1 LVILSLLHI
10 LGWAYTELEAIGKE
24 LLKPLE
30 GGRAYVR
37 HRHKLGHIL
46 YRHNSVLQVLRGKLE
61 DTPKAVVHIVLAATV
76 NIAYPPRFL
85 DDTKALEIQEHK
97 ISYWEKNAHDGIA
110 YILHIRRLRCKRDP
124 TNHDVQAMIDA
135 RDKLIGSIGGVIKR
149 QHMEEDLLLDLI
161 DTQLFVPKD
170 LFQISAVAKA
180 IEQDGRRDCLRRPV
194 GHMLHDNK
202 VSAKF
207 RFNSHEDGYDYLGRS
222 RIHIACALG
231 ADEQHLP
238 CLLETL
244 GSDWS
249 DFEVLGLNA
258 FHIAAINGN
267 TYMFHAAAASGIGFA
282 QSVNMCLSWPT
293 RRNYF
298 HWAACLGHLELVE
311 YFLRL
316 REGKPNLTM
325 DLLACRDQ
333 WNDTAM
339 HLAARNGHTDIVK
352 VILPH
357 TDWAAMTLHF
367 QHTPFWAATAG
378 RHLEIMKL
386 LEPFSD
392 VNKAEMRGL
401 TPLEEASRQGF
412 VEGVKYLLSLKEKM
426 VNSINVNGFRDE
438 ETNTVV
444 LKTPLDFALEGGHT
458 ECARIL
464 KEHGAMTRGNLLS
477 MGSVYGRRVLAV
489 IDFI

>member
-10 LGWAYTELEAIGKE
+10 LGWTYTELEAIGME
-24 LLKPLE
+24 ILKPLE
-30 GGRAYVR
+30 HDRAYLR
-37 HRHKLGHIL
+37 HRKELDDTLGIYHSL
-46 YRHNSVLQVLRGKLE
+46 FEVLRGKLK
-61 DTPKAVVHIVLAATV
+61 DTPSKVAQVVLEATV
-76 NIAYPPRFL
+76 DIAYPSRFL
-85 DDTKALEIQEHK
+85 DNTKTSEDQEHK
-97 ISYWEKNAHDGIA
+97 ISHWEGNAHHGIA
-110 YILHIRRLRCKRDP
+110 YILQIRRLQNKSSP
-124 TNHDVQAMIDA
+124 TDYDVQAMINTRNNIID
-135 RDKLIGSIGGVIKR
+135 SIAGVIER
-149 QHMEEDLLLDLI
+149 QRMGKQILLIDLM

-170 LFQISAVAKA
+170 LFQIPAVAKA

-207 RFNSHEDGYDYLGRS
+207 RLYSHEDGYDYLGRS
-222 RIHIACALG
+222 RCHIACALG

-249 DFEVLGLNA
+249 DSEVLGLNA

-267 TYMFHAAAASGIGFA
+267 TYIFQAAAASGIEHFRVHDIRG
-282 QSVNMCLSWPT
+282 SSYT
-293 RRNYF
+293 SRNNL
-298 HWAACLGHLELVE
+298 HWAACLGHLELVK

-316 REGKPNLTM
+316 REGESNLTE
-325 DLLACRDQ
+325 LSLACGDH
-333 WNDTAM
+333 WHDTAM
-339 HLAARNGHTDIVK
+339 HLAARNGHTDIAK
-352 VILPH
+352 AILPH
-357 TDWAAMTLHF
+357 TDCAAITLRF

-392 VNKAEMRGL
+392 VNKFEMGGL

-426 VNSINVNGFRDE
+426 VNSSNVNGFRDE
-438 ETNTVV
+438 ATNTVV
-444 LKTPLDFALEGGHT
+444 LKTSLDFALEGGHT
-458 ECARIL
+458 ECVRIL

-477 MGSVYGRRVLAV
+477 MG
-489 IDFI
+489 